1 MKTLN
6 CGREPHKATQRFQR
20 NTCVITTWR
29 WLAEARKTAKK
40 QPIPSTSMPSFS
52 PEEKGQSFESQERLA
67 TFEGLIDATRVCILN
82 REYSEVEI
90 ELLFPERECTTV
102 FTFQEKLV
110 FMGRPRSKKEPGS
123 RRVDLMDPSTG
134 QVSSL
139 SDMITARY
147 FPFGVATENEIFVC
161 DIEVILDS
169 PDCFS
174 KEVYEAAL
182 GRRRVKEL
190 LPPSRWSLLPPMIE
204 ERTRCAAVNIPD
216 SGILFIG
223 GYDRNGS
230 ILRSTELLTRRSGE
244 VASGRGEKWQ
254 WLPYTPMNK
263 EHIGFPLAVY
273 FQGRVYV
280 VGYMEFVNE
289 MEMLDV
295 RGSSQWTS
303 LTFSTHS
310 PDQRL
315 KINSMARVGNELFVK
330 GATLRPLRNGHWVKE
345 PRRLRG
351 EEGSEDKKK
360 KIS

>member
-1 MKTLN
+1 MISLLGIEDTSELISN
-6 CGREPHKATQRFQR
+6 LFVEGIDIPVEWR
-20 NTCVITTWR
+20 R

-182 GRRRVKEL
+182 GR
-190 LPPSRWSLLPPMIE
+190 WSLLPPMIE
-204 ERTRCAAVNIPD
+204 ER
-216 SGILFIG
+216 
-223 GYDRNGS
+223 
-230 ILRSTELLTRRSGE
+230 
-244 VASGRGEKWQ
+244 
-254 WLPYTPMNK
+254 
-263 EHIGFPLAVY
+263 
-273 FQGRVYV
+273 
-280 VGYMEFVNE
+280 
-289 MEMLDV
+289 
-295 RGSSQWTS
+295 
-303 LTFSTHS
+303 
-310 PDQRL
+310 
-315 KINSMARVGNELFVK
+315 
-330 GATLRPLRNGHWVKE
+330 
-345 PRRLRG
+345 
-351 EEGSEDKKK
+351 
-360 KIS
+360 